1 MKHNCK
7 IKLFLLAILLFSG
20 ISLSA
25 RGITPVEGDY
35 KGVISDINFTPLQ
48 LSIFSEE
55 KMQLFD
61 EKAHAFVVLGLIS
74 AQQKSSIIAFAP
86 LCVVNNYFLQVATLG
101 NLNGN
106 NWGIAIAPIGNGHEK
121 CYGLQV
127 GFLNYISCK
136 SGGIQAGFYNDR
148 GMIQL
153 GIRNQSGIVQI
164 GFSNVGNHF
173 MSEEA
178 EKKEKT
184 CVQFQLGLLN
194 DADDDDSIQLGAI
207 NESGRV
213 QFGLIN
219 TNEKDGFQF
228 GLFNTSVGRWKNSF
242 QIGILNYN
250 KRSYIPWMPLINFDM
265 GKKE

>member
-121 CYGLQV
+121 SYG
-127 GFLNYISCK
+127 
-136 SGGIQAGFYNDR
+136 
-148 GMIQL
+148 
-153 GIRNQSGIVQI
+153 VQI
-164 GFSNVGNHF
+164 GF
-173 MSEEA
+173 M
-178 EKKEKT
+178 
-184 CVQFQLGLLN
+184 
-194 DADDDDSIQLGAI
+194 
-207 NESGRV
+207 
-213 QFGLIN
+213 
-219 TNEKDGFQF
+219 
-228 GLFNTSVGRWKNSF
+228 
-242 QIGILNYN
+242 NYITMR
-250 KRSYIPWMPLINFDM
+250 KRTL
-265 GKKE
+265 